1 MHPRTAADTLPNTS
15 DPTNCE
21 FIPPYFFL
29 VGSENMGNG
38 ILMSLQVEK
47 DLDFNPLKLG
57 DTFPELTVTT

>member
-1 MHPRTAADTLPNTS
+1 
-15 DPTNCE
+15 
-21 FIPPYFFL
+21 
-29 VGSENMGNG
+29 MGNG